1 MSAPHPL
8 EVPLLTRRLRQ
19 PGYDGS
25 LTAYRAQGG
34 YRQMERAVTSLT
46 PDQVTEIVKD
56 SGLRGRGGAG
66 FPTGMK
72 WSFMP
77 KEAVKPHYLLVNADE
92 SEPGTFKDRLLLE
105 RDPHLVVEGAALAAY
120 AIRARQAYIYVRGEY
135 RFPRACLDRAIAEA
149 YQAGLLGKQLF
160 GSDYALDLYT
170 HPGAGA
176 YICGEETALMESLEG
191 KRGHP
196 RPKPPFPAGY
206 GAWGM
211 PTTINNVET
220 VATVPVILELGAQE
234 YRKHGTAGSPG
245 TFLVGVS
252 GHVRRPGVYEL
263 PLGISARTVIEEVC
277 GGVRGGKKL
286 KAFYVGGSSTGL
298 LPAQHVNV
306 ALDHDAVRKLGV
318 MLGTGGLVVMDED
331 SCSVRATMVLADFY
345 DHETCGQCSQC
356 RIGMEW
362 CHQVIQRIEYGEG
375 QPDDIATLLDLIEN
389 FSGGKTICA
398 FADGA
403 AMPYRTAILAF
414 REEWE
419 EHVRRGGCPF
429 DPSASRPLA
438 AAHH

>member
-1 MSAPHPL
+1 MSGL
-8 EVPLLTRRLRQ
+8 QVRLLTRRLADAT
-19 PGYDGS
+19 YDGS
-25 LTAYRAQGG
+25 LAAYHADGG
-34 YRQMERAVTSLT
+34 WKQFERALTEMT
-46 PDQVTEIVKD
+46 PDAVIQEVKD

-66 FPTGMK
+66 FPSGLK

-77 KEAVKPHYLLVNADE
+77 KGADKPHYLLVNADE
-92 SEPGTFKDRLLLE
+92 SEPGTFKDRLLME

-120 AIRARQAYIYVRGEY
+120 AIGARCVYVYVRGEY
-135 RFPRACLDRAIAEA
+135 RHARACMDRAIAEA
-149 YQAGLLGKQLF
+149 RAAGLLGERIF
-160 GSDYALDLYT
+160 GGEFALEMHT

-196 RPKPPFPAGY
+196 RPKPPFPAGF

-220 VATVPVILELGAQE
+220 VATTPVILEMGAAE
-234 YRKHGTAGSPG
+234 YRKHGTEASPG

-252 GHVRRPGVYEL
+252 GHVERPGVYEL
-263 PLGISARTVIEEVC
+263 PLGIRARTVIDDVC
-277 GGVRGGKKL
+277 GGVRGGKAL

-298 LPAQHVNV
+298 LPAEHADV
-306 ALDHDAVRKLGV
+306 ALDHDSVRKLGV
-318 MLGTGGLVVMDED
+318 MLGTGGLIAMDED
-331 SCSVRATMVLADFY
+331 TCIVRATKVLADFY

-362 CHQVIQRIEYGEG
+362 SHQIIGRIEAG
-375 QPDDIATLLDLIEN
+375 QGRPDDVDTLLELIDN
-389 FSGGKTICA
+389 YSGGKTICA

-414 REEWE
+414 RDEWDA
-419 EHVRRGGCPF
+419 HVRLGGCPF
-429 DPSASRPLA
+429 ESSARA
-438 AAHH
+438 GMERVHA